1 MSDARPTTPLTRELV
16 DEPSSVSILCSHPVV
31 EAFFGQLST
40 TARGEENSEYL
51 YTNVPQMSGDAS
63 ATSIMPVA
71 GNPEADDAGKSR
83 KLLAIDSRFLIAPG
97 HTEKQL
103 IHDDVYWFP
112 DGSIVLVAQNRAFRV
127 YHGILMMQSPIF
139 RDLLSLPQPHHAAKV
154 EGCPVVHLEDSA
166 ADVQELVHFLFDR
179 R

>member
-1 MSDARPTTPLTRELV
+1 
-16 DEPSSVSILCSHPVV
+16 
-31 EAFFGQLST
+31 
-40 TARGEENSEYL
+40 
-51 YTNVPQMSGDAS
+51 
-63 ATSIMPVA
+63 MPVA

-83 KLLAIDSRFLIAPG
+83 KLFAIDSRLLIAPG

-112 DGSIVLVAQNRAFRV
+112 DGSIVLVAQNCAFRV

-154 EGCPVVHLEDSA
+154 EGCSVVHLEDSA
-166 ADVQELVHFLFDR
+166 ADVQELVRFLFDIR
-179 R
+179 